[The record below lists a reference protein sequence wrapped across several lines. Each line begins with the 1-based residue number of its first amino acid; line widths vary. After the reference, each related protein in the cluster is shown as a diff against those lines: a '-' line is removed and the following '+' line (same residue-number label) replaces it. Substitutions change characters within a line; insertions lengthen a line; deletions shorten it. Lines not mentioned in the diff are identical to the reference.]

1 MFFTHFEYYFVHS
14 PNVLPKKAF
23 VRKEW
28 NLLYLFHL
36 IYYNLK
42 LILSYLSIC
51 PMMFYVC
58 SLQNRRM
65 DGSNYL
71 YIFINDREISLGPS
85 LSRLEGRFTL
95 FHPHHSDLKLK
106 VHKIKTHTL
115 LYIELKPNK

>member
-1 MFFTHFEYYFVHS
+1 
-14 PNVLPKKAF
+14 
-23 VRKEW
+23 
-28 NLLYLFHL
+28 
-36 IYYNLK
+36 
-42 LILSYLSIC
+42 
-51 PMMFYVC
+51 MMFYVC

-95 FHPHHSDLKLK
+95 LHPHHSDLKLK